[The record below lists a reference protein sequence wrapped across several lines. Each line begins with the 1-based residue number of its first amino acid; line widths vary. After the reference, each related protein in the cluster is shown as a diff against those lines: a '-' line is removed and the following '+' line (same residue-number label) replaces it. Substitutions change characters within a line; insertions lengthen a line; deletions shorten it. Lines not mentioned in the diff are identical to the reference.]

1 MRSSALAAGA
11 SRVRTPAIAITGL
24 IWGQMRPRIIGYLLS
39 AMHRVRQALQRD
51 IEGCILLG
59 KTETHH
65 RRHRIL
71 FIKGGHR
78 DRRDLVVGDD
88 ALAER
93 LVVLVE
99 AERRKVHGE
108 EIRAL
113 RAKHREA
120 DALQP
125 PGETVA
131 AARQF

>member
-71 FIKGGHR
+71 FIKGAHR

-99 AERRKVHGE
+99 AERRKVLGE
-108 EIRAL
+108 DIRAL
-113 RAKHREA
+113 HP
-120 DALQP
+120 QP
-125 PGETVA
+125 RPAGRSPRTGRRVP
-131 AARQF
+131 R